1 MDAELKTRAQRAG
14 EELADAPAD
23 EILRWAIDE
32 FGTKLV
38 VAASMAEAVL
48 VDMLSRERSDIPV
61 VFIDTGY
68 HFAETLG
75 TRDAVRHQYEL
86 PLISVGPQLTVAGQ
100 DAVYGPRLHERDPD
114 ACCRMRKVVPLD
126 RALAPYSAWAAG
138 SRRSETAGRK
148 EIRVVDWDAR
158 RGMVKV
164 HPLAN
169 WSDDDVAR
177 YVDQHN
183 VIVNPLLS
191 DGYDS
196 IGCRPCTARGVGR
209 DGRWA
214 GLGKAECGIH

>member
-1 MDAELKTRAQRAG
+1 MDAQLKARAEQAG
-14 EELADAPAD
+14 AELADAPAE

-32 FGTKLV
+32 FGPKLV

-75 TRDAVRHQYEL
+75 TRDAVRHQYDL

-114 ACCRMRKVVPLD
+114 ACCRMRKIVPLD
-126 RALAPYSAWAAG
+126 RALAPYAAWAAG

-169 WSDDDVAR
+169 WTDKDVAR
-177 YVDQHN
+177 YVERHN

-196 IGCRPCTARGVGR
+196 IGCGPCTQRGAGR
-209 DGRWA
+209 DGRWT